1 MASMVRKLRVERGMT
16 QEELA
21 DRSGLSRL
29 TVVLAERDGLGKAK
43 AKTVVALADALETD
57 AGFLF
62 ASDVH
67 QELQDEN

>member
-1 MASMVRKLRVERGMT
+1 MTSMVRKLRVENGMT

-29 TVVLAERDGLGKAK
+29 TIVLAERDGLAKAK
-43 AKTVVALADALETD
+43 AKTVVALADALGTD

-62 ASDVH
+62 ASDVR
-67 QELQDEN
+67 QELQDEA

>member
-1 MASMVRKLRVERGMT
+1 MASMVRNLRVEKNMT

-21 DRSGLSRL
+21 VRSGLSRL
-29 TVVLAERDGLGKAK
+29 TIVLAERDGLSKAK
-43 AKTVVALADALETD
+43 VKTVVALADALGTD

-62 ASDVH
+62 ATDVH

>member
-1 MASMVRKLRVERGMT
+1 MTSMVRKLRVEKGMT

-21 DRSGLSRL
+21 ERSGLSRL

-57 AGFLF
+57 AGLLF
-62 ASDVH
+62 ATDVH
-67 QELQDEN
+67 QELQNV

>member
-1 MASMVRKLRVERGMT
+1 MASMVRKLRVEKGMT

-21 DRSGLSRL
+21 IRSGLSRL

-43 AKTVVALADALETD
+43 AKTVVALADALDTD

-67 QELQDEN
+67 QELQDEK

>member
-1 MASMVRKLRVERGMT
+1 MTSMVRKLRVEKGMT

-21 DRSGLSRL
+21 IRSGLSRL

-43 AKTVVALADALETD
+43 AKTVVALADALDTD

-67 QELQDEN
+67 QELQDEA

>member
-1 MASMVRKLRVERGMT
+1 MTSMVRKLRVEKGMT

-21 DRSGLSRL
+21 TKSGLSRL

-43 AKTVVALADALETD
+43 AKTVVALADALDTD

-62 ASDVH
+62 ATDVH
-67 QELQDEN
+67 QELQDEA